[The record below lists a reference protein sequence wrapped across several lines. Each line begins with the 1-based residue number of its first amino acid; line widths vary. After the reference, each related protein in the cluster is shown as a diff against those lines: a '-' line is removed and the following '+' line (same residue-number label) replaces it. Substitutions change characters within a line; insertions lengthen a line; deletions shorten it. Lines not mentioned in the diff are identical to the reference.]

1 VSDSILCNIFYTL
14 FKNLPTTIRHPHIT
28 RRNNKYIKGILV
40 ITMPHNT
47 SNQATIPNYQ
57 DYLDNHLVEVQ
68 NPPDDGDDY
77 CPICMEPLTDAPPV
91 VHTVC
96 GEKVNH
102 YFHRQCLL
110 DWFNNGQIDQTSD
123 RNSGQIIM
131 TCPTCRKQQCFILIL
146 ASLPSLR
153 FQLNQIVLDT
163 IDEFEGVEMRRPY
176 NFLQIL
182 PSLFNV
188 AISRWQIDDIWEGQR
203 ERFGWL
209 SRTAIELC
217 IIWDLAGDFTP
228 SSFHRYF
235 DNMSPYEYSALLG
248 YVHAQYDED
257 TFDMY
262 SEYDIQFLGVTD
274 DRLGG
279 SVAFGFS
286 DFGFGSYGFY
296 PTSLW
301 PGLMPQDIIGHSMTV
316 RGFGYDVDARR
327 ALPQVEI
334 LRTTYGHST
343 FLLSSSRT
351 EYFDPEDMYS
361 IVVRHH
367 GQGSVRS
374 VTTTMTSLTRT
385 VSFEGTNGE
394 GVDVVFYLTGYDRV
408 EPTLFDRSGGFRTS
422 TRVFCLI
429 GAEGVRA
436 LELAL
441 MHFLLEDHNDSGSEE
456 SSVIERRILRW
467 R

>member
-1 VSDSILCNIFYTL
+1 VSDNILCNIFHT
-14 FKNLPTTIRHPHIT
+14 FFINLPTTIRHPHIT
-28 RRNNKYIKGILV
+28 RRNNKYIKSILV
-40 ITMPHNT
+40 ITMPQNT
-47 SNQATIPNYQ
+47 PNQATIPNYQ

-68 NPPDDGDDY
+68 NPLDDRDDN
-77 CPICMEPLTDAPPV
+77 CPICMDPLVDAPPI
-91 VHTVC
+91 VHTIC

-102 YFHRQCLL
+102 NFYRQCLL
-110 DWFNNGQIDQTSD
+110 DWFKNGQIDQTFD
-123 RNSGQIIM
+123 NPIDWFNGGRNSGQIM
-131 TCPTCRKQQCFILIL
+131 TCPTCRKQQCFIPIL

-153 FQLNQIVLDT
+153 SQLNQIVWDT
-163 IDEFEGVEMRRPY
+163 IAEFEGDEMRRPY

-188 AISRWQIDDIWEGQR
+188 AISRWQIHDIWEGQR

-217 IIWDLAGDFTP
+217 IIWDLAGHFTP
-228 SSFHRYF
+228 SSFLRYF

-262 SEYDIQFLGVTD
+262 SEYDIQLLGVTD
-274 DRLGG
+274 VRPEG

-327 ALPQVEI
+327 VLPQVEI

-394 GVDVVFYLTGYDRV
+394 GVDIVFYLTGYDRV
-408 EPTLFDRSGGFRTS
+408 KPTLFDRSGDFRTS

-429 GAEGVRA
+429 GVEGVEA
-436 LELAL
+436 L
-441 MHFLLEDHNDSGSEE
+441 
-456 SSVIERRILRW
+456 ERRILRW